1 MGYDMWCMESNF
13 RILKENQE
21 KALEA
26 IKELAGKETITG
38 PWDSHFSWVHT
49 KDFLEARH
57 VENALDAWRWTA
69 EFDEH
74 GDISGIDFDGEKLG
88 DESVLFNAIAP
99 FVVEGSYI
107 QMGGEDQYS
116 WRWVFVDNRC
126 VEIPGKTTYNMPQS
140 STGSANK

>member
-1 MGYDMWCMESNF
+1 MGYSMWCMESDF
-13 RILKENQE
+13 KILQENHD

-26 IKELAGKETITG
+26 IKALAGKETITG
-38 PWDSHFSWVHT
+38 YGTPHFSWVTTEH
-49 KDFLEARH
+49 FLKARH
-57 VENALDAWRWTA
+57 IEDALEEWRWSV
-69 EFDEH
+69 EFNER
-74 GDISGIDFDGEKLG
+74 GDISSIGFEGEKLG
-88 DESVLFNAIAP
+88 DEDVLFNAIAP

-126 VEIPGKTTYNMPQS
+126 VEIPGKTTYDMPQS